1 MISQEQYNKDN
12 ELISKAIEFAMKKHA
27 AVINDDGTIGQRR
40 KGSNLPYIIHP
51 MEVWQIL
58 HSNNCSVNVQIAGLL
73 HDTMEDAAVTE
84 DEIINAFGKEIL
96 SLVKSESEDKSKSW
110 KERKQATIDSLANE
124 SPEAMQVCC
133 ADKLSNCRAQYYD
146 LLQIGDAL
154 FDRFNKE
161 SDPGLQSWY
170 YHGIVDALKPLEHMQ
185 MYQESKDVVN
195 KVYPAAK

>member
-1 MISQEQYNKDN
+1 MY
-12 ELISKAIEFAMKKHA
+12 
-27 AVINDDGTIGQRR
+27 
-40 KGSNLPYIIHP
+40 YHP
-51 MEVWQIL
+51 K
-58 HSNNCSVNVQIAGLL
+58 
-73 HDTMEDAAVTE
+73 TE

-110 KERKQATIDSLANE
+110 KERKQATIDALANE

-154 FDRFNKE
+154 FDRFNKQ

-185 MYQESKDVVN
+185 MYQELKDVVN
-195 KVYPAAK
+195 KVYPAVK